1 MKNTICIVLA
11 TCILA
16 TASAS
21 ASVPPSNDFWTNPT
35 PLSGEDI
42 EISGNNA
49 FASDAGP
56 EYYGEHGVWYKW
68 SPTAGTAFEILT
80 DGSSFDTYLALYR
93 QNSGSFGGLDFLED
107 NDDRDAS
114 TTASAIRIKLF
125 PTVDYRIL
133 VGSKNFGDTG
143 DFKLR
148 IKRLFPPPNDTIE
161 GAMVMTGD
169 FPIIFDENTPATQQE
184 GENGDGLWYRWIAT
198 QDATYRIT
206 TGGSESFTNLTVF
219 SGNSPDSLT
228 ELVYADD
235 AEGGSNFA
243 ASADLTMSA
252 GTQYWF
258 LVANPFSVD
267 SGPLQLSLGIPPA
280 NDLREAAIDLPQ
292 SAPMATGDNR
302 GAERHNGEFGYH
314 GLWYK
319 WNPPQDGGYSFATV
333 GSEIDTLLVVHVG
346 DSPDNLDRLGIND
359 NDRNNDTVTSR
370 LDLNLLAA
378 ETYWI
383 AVSASDEGDFGEV
396 RIRIDPIPAPPNDSL
411 QMASELSGQ
420 QITERSNINGAS
432 TDAGERGS
440 YGVWY
445 KWSAPQSG
453 PTLFSTA
460 RSSFNTLLTVFSG
473 SVPGNLSELA
483 FNDESPENPDNN
495 FRGVSSLVL
504 TVEQETTYW
513 IQISGADEFQSGNF
527 ALGINPVPDNDTP
540 ANAVQL
546 TGLDPEFEDNNTGA
560 VGSPD
565 ENGVHSVW
573 YRWTAPM
580 SREYKIQMRSDD
592 FDTIL
597 TVYEGPNADSLVELG
612 SNDNDWDLGI
622 NDWGSGLTILGEEGK
637 SYWFQASAKFE
648 GQTGRFTISIVPGVF
663 PQTLE
668 EWLKTELADFGIT
681 TNNGPMDD
689 YDEDGLIHLVEYAF
703 GLNPRGRD
711 PHRFV
716 RMNTS
721 SFGDEDRII
730 MFYERRKA
738 ATAPGLSYRT
748 QFSGDQVNW
757 SGENNDEFVESL
769 NSVWEEVRVEPDET
783 PDGKFKTGRVL
794 VSMEP

>member
-1 MKNTICIVLA
+1 MTKPLIAFLA
-11 TCILA
+11 TSLSI

-21 ASVPPSNDFWTNPT
+21 ASVPPENDFWKNPT
-35 PLSGEDI
+35 PLSGEPL
-42 EISGNNA
+42 EISGNNS
-49 FASDAGP
+49 FASNAGP
-56 EYYGEHGVWYKW
+56 EYNGDHGVWYKW
-68 SPTAGTAFEILT
+68 SPTESGAFEIST
-80 DGSSFDTYLALYR
+80 DGSSFDTYLTIYR
-93 QNSGSFGGLDFLED
+93 QVAGQFSSFQDLKNND
-107 NDDRDAS
+107 NRDAS
-114 TTASAIRIKLF
+114 TTDSAVRMKLF
-125 PTVDYRIL
+125 AGVDYRFL
-133 VGSKNFGDTG
+133 VASANTGETG
-143 DFKLR
+143 DFNLQL
-148 IKRLFPPPNDTIE
+148 KRLPPPPNDTAD
-161 GAMVMTGD
+161 GATVMTGD
-169 FPIIFDENTPATQQE
+169 FPIIFDENTPATMQE

-198 QDATYRIT
+198 RDATYRIT
-206 TGGSESFTNLTVF
+206 TGGSKNFTNLTVF

-228 ELVYADD
+228 ELVYSDD
-235 AEGGSNFA
+235 AEGGSSFV
-243 ASADLTMSA
+243 ASADVSMSA

-292 SAPMATGDNR
+292 SSPGATGDNR
-302 GAERHNGEFGYH
+302 GAIRHDGEFGYH

-319 WNPPQDGGYSFATV
+319 WSPQQDGGYSFATA

-383 AVSASDEGDFGEV
+383 AVSASEEGDFGEV
-396 RIRIDPIPAPPNDSL
+396 RIRIDPIPAPPNDSV

-432 TDAGERGS
+432 ANAGERGF

-445 KWSAPQSG
+445 KWTAPQSG

-460 RSSFNTLLTVFSG
+460 RSSFDTLLTVFSG

-504 TVEQETTYW
+504 TVEQGTTYW
-513 IQISGADEFQSGNF
+513 IQISGADDSQSGNF
-527 ALGINPVPDNDTP
+527 SLGINPVPANDTP
-540 ANAVQL
+540 ANATQL
-546 TGLDPEFEDNNTGA
+546 TGLDPERDGSTTGA

-580 SREYKIQMRSDD
+580 SREYKIQLTSPD

-612 SNDNDWDLGI
+612 TNDDDWEASI
-622 NDWGSGLTILGEEGK
+622 NSWNSGLTILGEEGK
-637 SYWFQASAKFE
+637 TYWFQASAKFE
-648 GQTGRFTISIVPGVF
+648 GQTGRFTIFITPGVF

-668 EWLKTELADFGIT
+668 EWLQTELVDFGIT

-689 YDEDGLIHLVEYAF
+689 YDEDGLIHMVEYAF
-703 GLNPRGRD
+703 GLNPRKRD
-711 PHRFV
+711 EHNNM
-716 RMNTS
+716 RMIVS
-721 SFGDEDRII
+721 SFGGEDRVILN
-730 MFYERRKA
+730 FEQRKA
-738 ATAPGLSYRT
+738 STAPGLTYVPEL
-748 QFSGDQVNW
+748 SGDLINW
-757 SGENNDEFVESL
+757 SGEDLDIFVESL
-769 NSVWEEVRVEPDET
+769 NSVWEEVTVRLDQT
-783 PDGKFKTGRVL
+783 PDGKFTTARVL